1 MGNQTD
7 SAVITKGT
15 HFLLDKKRCKVLEM
29 VKDKFVVEDEYGED
43 SLISRDT
50 MRDYLISNR
59 IDFDIEDTIAPM
71 FIVSD
76 INKAEEVMLL
86 NAHLVALDAE
96 QFPKSEKTRL
106 RVIDQVGNDR
116 GIPVKDRISQSTL
129 RDKYTRWYEANKNTA
144 KLFAKQSRNKGP
156 THNQKMIDLI
166 DEVLDEEYLILGGAS
181 AAECLRIIEKRHE
194 NRGIPGECIK
204 RSQFYDGYVNRID
217 PYEMRLIRQ
226 GRDAARAWAKES
238 GEVIHADYPLQVVE
252 MDALHLSVGIIDEKT
267 QEFLGTLII
276 YIAIDRCS
284 RYVLGYS
291 MSIKS
296 KGSEGNP
303 GKGEKSESV
312 LELIHHV
319 VNKKKPSVK
328 AIHKWLDCVVP
339 ELFLGD
345 AGAAFNN
352 LFVKLAIAQLNTS
365 VKTCEAGDPIKKPF
379 IERINDSI
387 RERFAIALPGY
398 RKKRYQNINYKGS
411 VEADACLY
419 LHEAKEQ
426 FEKYILDHYH
436 QSEHRGLH
444 LESPEQ
450 CYVRM
455 TKDQIEKP
463 MPDLTMFN
471 MLKGKQMT
479 GKLQAGHGIQLNGFH
494 YMDKRSQNG
503 RMLDL
508 FGWLE
513 KKNNLKGN
521 PEVQFFYDEDDI
533 SSIIVVNLKD
543 NTLMRVPCTDTSII
557 KGTSLHQAKATK
569 ADIGKGEKPT
579 SFKEGNEDIDKI
591 KKRQARLAKEKREK
605 KSGTTTPKA
614 EKAAEQTEQDA
625 LDMVNRQN
633 SKMPQNYQEFTHDD
647 DQGIEAQDTTSV
659 NNSDTNQHDNNSDEE
674 SDWDDLDEYEVDE

>member
-1 MGNQTD
+1 MVNQID
-7 SAVITKGT
+7 SAIITKGT
-15 HFLLDKKRCKVLEM
+15 NFLLDNKRCKVLQM
-29 VKDKFVVEDEYGED
+29 VKDKFVVEDEYGGD

-59 IDFDIEDTIAPM
+59 IDFNIEDTIAPM

-96 QFPKSEKTRL
+96 QFPKSEKTRIK
-106 RVIDQVGNDR
+106 VIDQVGNDR
-116 GIPVKDRISQSTL
+116 KTPVKDRISQSTL
-129 RDKYTRWYEANKNTA
+129 RDKYTRWYKVNKNTA
-144 KLFAKQSRNKGP
+144 KLFAKQSRNKRP
-156 THNQKMIDLI
+156 THNKKMINLV
-166 DEVLDEEYLILGGAS
+166 DEVLDEEFLTFGGPS
-181 AAECLRIIEKRHE
+181 AAECLRIIEARHTE
-194 NRGIPGECIK
+194 RGIPGNCIK

-217 PYEMRLIRQ
+217 
-226 GRDAARAWAKES
+226 
-238 GEVIHADYPLQVVE
+238 LQVVE

-267 QEFLGTLII
+267 HEFLGTLII
-276 YIAIDRCS
+276 YIAIDRCT

-312 LELIHHV
+312 LELIQHV

-328 AIHKWLDCVVP
+328 AKHKWLDCEVP
-339 ELFLGD
+339 EIFLGD

-352 LFVKLAIAQLNTS
+352 LFIKLAIAQLNTS

-387 RERFAIALPGY
+387 REKFAIALPGY
-398 RKKRYQNINYKGS
+398 RRKRYQNINYKGS

-426 FEKYILDHYH
+426 FEKYILDNYH

-455 TKDQIEKP
+455 TNDKIKKP
-463 MPDLTMFN
+463 MPDLRMFN
-471 MLKGKQMT
+471 TIKGKQMT
-479 GKLQAGHGIQLNGFH
+479 GRLQAGQGIQLNGYH

-513 KKNNLKGN
+513 KKNKLKGN
-521 PEVQFFYDEDDI
+521 PEVQFFYDENDI

-543 NTLMRVPCTDTSII
+543 NTLMRVPCTDTSIV
-557 KGTSLHQAKATK
+557 KGTSLHQAKAAK
-569 ADIGKGEKPT
+569 ANIGRGEKPK
-579 SFKEGNEDIDKI
+579 SFKEGNEDIAEI
-591 KKRQARLAKEKREK
+591 KKRQEEIAKKQKAEKR
-605 KSGTTTPKA
+605 GTTTPKA
-614 EKAAEQTEQDA
+614 EKAEEQTEQDA
-625 LDMVNRQN
+625 MDIVNRQN
-633 SKMPQNYQEFTHDD
+633 SKMPQNYQEFKHNDALDNNDENTNHVSNSADSD
-647 DQGIEAQDTTSV
+647 ISHNV
-659 NNSDTNQHDNNSDEE
+659 NNGNEE
-674 SDWDDLDEYEVDE
+674 SDWNDIDEYEVDE